1 MGIPP
6 ENLNNKHTNM
16 KKIMIFS
23 AIFAVAI
30 SLSACSNNETD
41 ISYASAETITLSSTA
56 LNFEKEGGTQTAEV
70 ESTHEFAAYS
80 NDSWIKVTP
89 TNPVG
94 KKATITVTVGE
105 NQGAERTGN
114 ITIWS
119 GGSRQNITVTQ
130 AKGGQNITCPI
141 EGYNLVWNDEFS
153 DNELG
158 PDWTYEIKPAGW
170 VNNELQTYVREDKVA
185 QVSNGTLKINLLDD
199 GGTIKSARL
208 YAREST
214 GWKYGYIEA
223 SIKLPKGKGTWPAFW
238 MMPVN
243 WQQWPGD
250 GEIDIMESVGY
261 DPDVVVSTIHCTKY
275 NNSGTT
281 IESARRKISNSQT
294 EFHTY
299 GMEWTAEYMTF
310 YVDGEE
316 LLTYRNDGSGKE
328 AWPFDAA
335 FYPILNL
342 AWGGTWGGGQGVD
355 PSCLPATMEV
365 DYVRVFQK

>member
-114 ITIWS
+114 INIWS

-130 AKGGQNITCPI
+130 AKGGQNITCPHR
-141 EGYNLVWNDEFS
+141 GL
-153 DNELG
+153 
-158 PDWTYEIKPAGW
+158 
-170 VNNELQTYVREDKVA
+170 
-185 QVSNGTLKINLLDD
+185 
-199 GGTIKSARL
+199 
-208 YAREST
+208 
-214 GWKYGYIEA
+214 
-223 SIKLPKGKGTWPAFW
+223 
-238 MMPVN
+238 
-243 WQQWPGD
+243 
-250 GEIDIMESVGY
+250 
-261 DPDVVVSTIHCTKY
+261 
-275 NNSGTT
+275 
-281 IESARRKISNSQT
+281 
-294 EFHTY
+294 
-299 GMEWTAEYMTF
+299 
-310 YVDGEE
+310 
-316 LLTYRNDGSGKE
+316 
-328 AWPFDAA
+328 
-335 FYPILNL
+335 
-342 AWGGTWGGGQGVD
+342 
-355 PSCLPATMEV
+355 
-365 DYVRVFQK
+365 